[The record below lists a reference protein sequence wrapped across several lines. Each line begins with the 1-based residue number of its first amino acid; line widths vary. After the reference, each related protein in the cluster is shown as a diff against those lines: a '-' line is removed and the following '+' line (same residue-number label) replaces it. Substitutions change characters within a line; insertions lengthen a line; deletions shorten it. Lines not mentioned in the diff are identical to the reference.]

1 MCLIL
6 LNRVAGL
13 QYNTVFSLTEI
24 TTKGP
29 IHADTGGDTCITIQY
44 RYADF
49 NLCGNVSRNMF

>member
-24 TTKGP
+24 ATKGP
-29 IHADTGGDTCITIQY
+29 IHADTCITIQY